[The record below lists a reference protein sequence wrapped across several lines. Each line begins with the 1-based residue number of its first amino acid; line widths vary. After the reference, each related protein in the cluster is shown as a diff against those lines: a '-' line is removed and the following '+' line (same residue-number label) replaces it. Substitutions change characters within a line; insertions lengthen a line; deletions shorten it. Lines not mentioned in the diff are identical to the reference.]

1 MPRNVS
7 AAANESAVM
16 RAETRRR
23 WSLALP
29 ALTVITLCSILPLGV
44 MVAYSFMEAGQ
55 YGNVQWGFSLEGWR
69 AVFLDRDFFDDSY
82 IPATAHLTI
91 LARSILLALATTALT
106 FVFGIPTAWFIAT
119 RPPATR
125 AYWMFLITVPFWTNL
140 LVRTIAIQEVIRAD
154 GTLNRLLLA
163 TGLIDEPLQMMFTNG
178 AVLVGMTYVYLPLMV
193 LPVYAAIE
201 KFDFR
206 LAEAAYDLHAS
217 RLYCLRRV
225 VLPLMWPGIVAG
237 SILVFI
243 PALGAYVTPRLM
255 GGGRAMMWGNL
266 IDLQFGQGRNWPL
279 GAALS
284 ITLTLV
290 VVGAMVWY
298 ARRAAKGT
306 ETNG

>member
-1 MPRNVS
+1 MPRS
-7 AAANESAVM
+7 AIASESAVI
-16 RAETRRR
+16 RTETRRR

-29 ALTVITLCSILPLGV
+29 ALTVITLCSILPLVV
-44 MVAYSFMEAGQ
+44 MVGYSFMEKGQ
-55 YGNVQWGFSLEGWR
+55 YGNVEWGFSLEGWR
-69 AVFLDRDFFDDSY
+69 AVILEKDFFDDSY

-91 LARSILLALATTALT
+91 LGRSVALALLTTALT

-119 RPPATR
+119 RSPSTR
-125 AYWMFLITVPFWTNL
+125 AFWMFLITVPFWTNL

-163 TGLIDEPLQMMFTNG
+163 TGIIDEPLQMMFTNG

-217 RLYCLRRV
+217 RFYCLRKV
-225 VLPLMWPGIVAG
+225 VLPLMWPGIAAG

-284 ITLTLV
+284 IALTLV
-290 VVGAMVWY
+290 VLGAMVWY
-298 ARRAAKGT
+298 IRRVAKGG
-306 ETNG
+306 ESIG

>member
-1 MPRNVS
+1 MPHDAS
-7 AAANESAVM
+7 ASESALI
-16 RAETRRR
+16 RDETRRR

-29 ALTVITLCSILPLGV
+29 ALTVITLLSIAPLAV
-44 MVAYSFMEAGQ
+44 MVAYSFMQAGQ
-55 YGNVQWGFSLEGWR
+55 YAGVEPGFSLDGWR
-69 AVFLDRDFFDDSY
+69 AVFFERDFFDDSL
-82 IPATAHLTI
+82 IPATAHLSI
-91 LARSILLALATTALT
+91 LGRSIALALATTALT

-119 RPPATR
+119 RPQSSR
-125 AYWMFLITVPFWTNL
+125 GFWMFLITVPFWTNL

-154 GTLNRLLLA
+154 GTLNRILLA
-163 TGLIDEPLQMMFTNG
+163 TGIIDEPLQMMFTNG

-206 LAEAAYDLHAS
+206 LSEAAYDLYAS

-225 VLPLMWPGIVAG
+225 VLPLMWPGIIAG

-290 VVGAMVWY
+290 VLGALIWY
-298 ARRAAKGT
+298 ARRAAKGDQA
-306 ETNG
+306 NG

>member
-1 MPRNVS
+1 MPHDAS
-7 AAANESAVM
+7 ASESALI
-16 RAETRRR
+16 RNETRRR

-29 ALTVITLCSILPLGV
+29 ALTVITLLSIAPLAV
-44 MVAYSFMEAGQ
+44 MVAYSFMQAGQ
-55 YGNVQWGFSLEGWR
+55 YAGVEPGFSLDGWR
-69 AVFLDRDFFDDSY
+69 AVFFERDFFDDSL
-82 IPATAHLTI
+82 IPATAHLSI
-91 LARSILLALATTALT
+91 LGRSIALALATTALT

-119 RPPATR
+119 RPQSSR
-125 AYWMFLITVPFWTNL
+125 GFWMFLITVPFWTNL

-163 TGLIDEPLQMMFTNG
+163 TGIIDEPLQMMFTNG

-201 KFDFR
+201 KFDFC
-206 LAEAAYDLHAS
+206 LSEAAYDLYAS

-225 VLPLMWPGIVAG
+225 VLPLMWPGIIAG

-243 PALGAYVTPRLM
+243 PALGTYVTPRLM

-290 VVGAMVWY
+290 VLSALVWY
-298 ARRAAKGT
+298 ARRAAKGDHA
-306 ETNG
+306 NG

>member
-1 MPRNVS
+1 MPRNAS

-16 RAETRRR
+16 HAETRRR

-29 ALTVITLCSILPLGV
+29 ALTVIALCSILPLGV
-44 MVAYSFMEAGQ
+44 MVVYSFMEAGQ
-55 YGNVQWGFSLEGWR
+55 YGNVQSGFSLEGWR

-125 AYWMFLITVPFWTNL
+125 AFWMFLITVPFWTNL

-290 VVGAMVWY
+290 VIGAMVWY

>member
-1 MPRNVS
+1 MPHDAS
-7 AAANESAVM
+7 ASESALI
-16 RAETRRR
+16 RNETQRR

-29 ALTVITLCSILPLGV
+29 ALTVITLLSIAPLAV
-44 MVAYSFMEAGQ
+44 MVAYSFMQAGQ
-55 YGNVQWGFSLEGWR
+55 YAGVEPGFSLDGWR
-69 AVFLDRDFFDDSY
+69 AVFFERDFFDDSL
-82 IPATAHLTI
+82 IPATAHLSI
-91 LARSILLALATTALT
+91 LGRSIALALATTALT

-119 RPPATR
+119 RPQSSR
-125 AYWMFLITVPFWTNL
+125 GFWMFLITVPFWTNL

-154 GTLNRLLLA
+154 GTLNRILLA
-163 TGLIDEPLQMMFTNG
+163 TGIIDEPLQMMFTNG
-178 AVLVGMTYVYLPLMV
+178 AVLVGMIYVYLPLMV

-206 LAEAAYDLHAS
+206 LSEAAYDLYAS

-225 VLPLMWPGIVAG
+225 VLPLMWPGIIAG

-290 VVGAMVWY
+290 VLGALIWY
-298 ARRAAKGT
+298 ARRAAKGDQA
-306 ETNG
+306 NG

>member
-1 MPRNVS
+1 MSGELSSRDQ
-7 AAANESAVM
+7 ALFK
-16 RAETRRR
+16 AETQRR

-29 ALTVITLCSILPLGV
+29 ALAVIVLLSILPLFI
-44 MVAYSFMEAGQ
+44 MVAYSFMTAGQ
-55 YGNVQWGFSLEGWR
+55 YGGVTSGFSLDGWI
-69 AVFLDRDFFDDSY
+69 AVFFERDFFDDSL

-91 LARSILLALATTALT
+91 LGRSVGLAFATTLLTAL
-106 FVFGIPTAWFIAT
+106 FGIPTAWFIAT
-119 RPPATR
+119 RHPSAR
-125 AYWMFLITVPFWTNL
+125 AFWMFLITVPFWTNL

-154 GTLNRLLLA
+154 GTINRALMGL
-163 TGLIDEPLQMMFTNG
+163 GLIDEPLQMMFTNG
-178 AVLVGMTYVYLPLMV
+178 AVLLGMTYVFLPLMV
-193 LPVYAAIE
+193 LPVYSAIE
-201 KFDFR
+201 RFDFR
-206 LAEAAYDLHAS
+206 LAEAAYDLYAS
-217 RLYCLRRV
+217 RFHCLRKV

-290 VVGAMVWY
+290 VLVALVWY
-298 ARRAAKGT
+298 ARRDARGERADG
-306 ETNG
+306 

>member
-1 MPRNVS
+1 MPHRATTS
-7 AAANESAVM
+7 EQALY

-29 ALTVITLCSILPLGV
+29 ALIVIALCSLLPLAV

-55 YGNVQWGFSLEGWR
+55 YGNVEWGFSLEGWR
-69 AVFLDRDFFDDSY
+69 SVFLDRDFFDDSY

-91 LARSILLALATTALT
+91 LGRSILLALATTALT

-119 RPPATR
+119 RPVTTR

-163 TGLIDEPLQMMFTNG
+163 IGVIDEPLQMMFTNG

-217 RLYCLRRV
+217 RFYCLRRV

-290 VVGAMVWY
+290 VLGAMIWY
-298 ARRAAKGT
+298 ARRAAKGG
-306 ETNG
+306 EFDG

>member
-1 MPRNVS
+1 M
-7 AAANESAVM
+7 
-16 RAETRRR
+16 AETSTPETRVWRDELRRR
-23 WSLALP
+23 WALASP
-29 ALTVITLCSILPLGV
+29 AMIVITLFSILPLMV
-44 MVAYSFMEAGQ
+44 MVVYSFLAPGL
-55 YGNVQWGFSLEGWR
+55 YGNVIWEFSLRGW
-69 AVFLDRDFFDDSY
+69 AGVFTERDLFDDTLG
-82 IPATAHLTI
+82 IAWAHVTI
-91 LARSILLALATTALT
+91 LGRSVALALATTALT
-106 FVFGIPTAWFIAT
+106 LVFGLPTAWFIAT
-119 RPPATR
+119 RHPSTR
-125 AYWMFLITVPFWTNL
+125 AFWLFLITIPFWTNL

-154 GTLNRLLLA
+154 GTINRILLSM
-163 TGLIDEPLQMMFTNG
+163 GVIDAPFAMMFTNG
-178 AVLVGMTYVYLPLMV
+178 AVLLGMSYVFLPLMV

-225 VLPLMWPGIVAG
+225 ILPLMKPGIVAG

-284 ITLTLV
+284 VVLTLV
-290 VVGAMVWY
+290 VAGALVWY
-298 ARRAAKGT
+298 VRATAAKG
-306 ETNG
+306 GRDG